1 MHAGYEPLAEVL
13 VSDGRRLVQRLLQR
27 TEDLLRPYLQRFLI
41 ALVDGESV
49 DTELKQEPAE
59 LIVKV

>member
-1 MHAGYEPLAEVL
+1 MYESLAEVL

-27 TEDLLRPYLQRFLI
+27 VEDVLRPYLQRFLI
-41 ALVDGESV
+41 ALVDGDPV
-49 DTELKQEPAE
+49 DTELKQEPVE